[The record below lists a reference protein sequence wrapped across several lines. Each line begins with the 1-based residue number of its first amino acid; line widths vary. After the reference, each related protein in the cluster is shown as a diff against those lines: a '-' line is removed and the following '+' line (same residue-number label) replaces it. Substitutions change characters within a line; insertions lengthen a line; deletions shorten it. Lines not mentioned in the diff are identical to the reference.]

1 MLIIGYRH
9 VLVQPRC
16 LIVGPSGFIPFH
28 HLRLLPHVVLPLPQ
42 L

>member
-1 MLIIGYRH
+1 MLIIGDRH

-16 LIVGPSGFIPFH
+16 LIVGPSGLIPLH
-28 HLRLLPHVVLPLPQ
+28 HLRPLPHVVLSLPR